1 MIILIDSEDMS
12 VEGEF
17 KSVNEAKQHLRDS
30 MMDAYEGWD
39 SIKSG
44 DDEKWAFPY
53 YICEVKEIVKPV
65 PNVKITVK
73 LRTIKE
79 A

>member
-12 VEGEF
+12 VEGKF
-17 KSVNEAKQHLRDS
+17 KSANEAKQFLRDKMKDS
-30 MMDAYEGWD
+30 YEGWD
-39 SIKSG
+39 KCESG
-44 DDEKWAFPY
+44 DHEDWALPY

-73 LRTIKE
+73 LKTIKE

>member
-1 MIILIDSEDMS
+1 MIILIDSEDMR
-12 VEGEF
+12 VEGKF
-17 KSVNEAKQHLRDS
+17 KSANEAKQFLRDEMKDS
-30 MMDAYEGWD
+30 YEGWD
-39 SIKSG
+39 KCESG
-44 DDEKWAFPY
+44 DHKDWSEPY
-53 YICEVKEIVKPV
+53 YLCEVKEVVQPI